1 MKHNRVLLVDDHT
14 LVREGIQIVGEA
26 GDGLQALQLIAER
39 RPDIVLLDLAM
50 PKLGGLEVLR
60 RAEKSSTPAKF
71 IVLTARER
79 DDYAIAALRA
89 GALGFV
95 PKTAAIDE
103 LQTAIETVAQGD
115 KYISPRVSQ
124 QAILR
129 GAKQKGGRLP
139 KGLTPRQS
147 EVLKMIAQGRTTR
160 QIAKLL
166 GITVKTVEAHRS
178 QIMER
183 LDIHDVAGLVRYAIR
198 TGLLPMED

>member
-14 LVREGIQIVGEA
+14 LVREGIRALLKEIEGIQIVGGA
-26 GDGLQALQLIAER
+26 GDALQALPLIAAR

-50 PKLGGLEVLR
+50 PKLGGVEVLR

-103 LQTAIETVAQGD
+103 
-115 KYISPRVSQ
+115 
-124 QAILR
+124 
-129 GAKQKGGRLP
+129 
-139 KGLTPRQS
+139 
-147 EVLKMIAQGRTTR
+147 
-160 QIAKLL
+160 
-166 GITVKTVEAHRS
+166 
-178 QIMER
+178 
-183 LDIHDVAGLVRYAIR
+183 
-198 TGLLPMED
+198 